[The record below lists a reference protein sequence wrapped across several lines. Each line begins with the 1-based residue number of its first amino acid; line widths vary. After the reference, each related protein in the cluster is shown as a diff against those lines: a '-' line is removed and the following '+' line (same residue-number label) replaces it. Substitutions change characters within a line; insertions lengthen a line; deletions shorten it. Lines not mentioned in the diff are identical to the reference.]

1 MGDGSKGGGN
11 MKVMTFNILT
21 GGIDTYESRIEY
33 IKKVIS
39 DASPDFV
46 AVQEANNFDNANDTL
61 LKEVSQHIALPYYA
75 LSPGSDLE
83 GEHFNVASF
92 SCYPFKEIHRFSGP
106 LFQCAALLTVIDSS
120 LGELAICNIQLGVE
134 TGHAEDDRLREI
146 EAVLKHV
153 AGYENQILLGD
164 LNSISLD
171 DDYELETLQV
181 EPRFDVTNMLNQDYV
196 DIASYLE
203 LDDKITHPTASNKHP
218 DYTMP
223 IRIDYIFVT
232 PSLAS
237 RVKIATV
244 IKTET
249 SEQA

>member
-1 MGDGSKGGGN
+1 
-11 MKVMTFNILT
+11 
-21 GGIDTYESRIEY
+21 
-33 IKKVIS
+33 
-39 DASPDFV
+39 
-46 AVQEANNFDNANDTL
+46 
-61 LKEVSQHIALPYYA
+61 
-75 LSPGSDLE
+75 
-83 GEHFNVASF
+83 
-92 SCYPFKEIHRFSGP
+92 
-106 LFQCAALLTVIDSS
+106 
-120 LGELAICNIQLGVE
+120 
-134 TGHAEDDRLREI
+134 
-146 EAVLKHV
+146 V

-232 PSLAS
+232 PSLAP
-237 RVKIATV
+237 RVKDLAV

-249 SEQA
+249 SEQASDHYPMIATIE